1 MIGSAYQK
9 RKLCSWTARAD
20 RRSVARMDDPPTAS
34 GGCPA
39 RGVAAEFD
47 PWDLANPFE
56 LYARARSEAP
66 VFYSDELGYW
76 VVSRYDDIQAIFK
89 DPATFSSENTQ
100 APYRERDPEIQRIL
114 DDAGVSSGSGLS
126 ARQPP
131 DHTRLRR
138 FIQKAFTPRRVAA
151 LEPEVRSLTVELVE
165 RMRAAG
171 RGDLVADLANH
182 LPALVIFRLL
192 GAPDIDV
199 EQAKRWALSRV
210 YLNFGDLPVEQQA
223 EHARSLADYGRF
235 CAGLV
240 EASFE
245 EPKDDLPGD
254 LARIY
259 LDGDE
264 SLSKDEI
271 VGLVY
276 TQLFAGHE
284 TTTSLLGSGLKE
296 LLEQRERWQELCDD
310 PGLIP
315 AAVEEMLR
323 LGPAVFTWKR
333 VTTAATRVGET
344 DLPEGAN
351 ILLLLGSANRDEH
364 VFAEPDR
371 VDLQRENAR
380 SHLSFGHGIHFCL
393 GASLARLEIQ
403 TVLEE
408 LTSRLPG
415 LRLSDGQTFS
425 YRRNT
430 TFRGPVSLL
439 VEWDDPEP
447 RLLMDLR
454 DCSRDDVALVG
465 GKAIGLG
472 ALMAAGLPVPA
483 GFAVTTHA
491 YAAALE
497 TTRGRRAP
505 RGRARDRRATMISP
519 RWMPLPRAPESWW
532 SRSPSPR
539 PCAPPSPPRTR
550 RSATT
555 SPSRCD
561 RAPRP
566 RTPPTRASRDS
577 RTRISGSSARPR
589 CSPPCGAAGPACSR
603 PARSRTGASAESPA
617 PMCSWAS

>member
-1 MIGSAYQK
+1 
-9 RKLCSWTARAD
+9 
-20 RRSVARMDDPPTAS
+20 MDDDVPAS
-34 GGCPA
+34 AGCPA

-47 PWDLANPFE
+47 PWDLASPFE

-76 VVSRYDDIQAIFK
+76 VVSRYDDIQQIFK

-100 APYRERDPEIQRIL
+100 LPYRERDPEIQRIL

-151 LEPEVRSLTVELVE
+151 LEPTVRSLTVDLVE
-165 RMRAAG
+165 RMREAG

-223 EHARSLADYGRF
+223 EHAHSLAEYGRF

-240 EASFE
+240 DASFE

-264 SLSKDEI
+264 SLSKNEI

-284 TTTSLLGSGLKE
+284 TTTSLLGSGLRE
-296 LLEQRERWQELCDD
+296 LLEQRDRWEALCDD
-310 PGLIP
+310 PALIP

-333 VTTAATRVGET
+333 VTTRATRVGDT
-344 DLPEGAN
+344 DLPAGAN
-351 ILLLLGSANRDEH
+351 VLLLLGSANRDES
-364 VFAEPDR
+364 VFADPDR
-371 VDLQRENAR
+371 VDFERDNAR

-408 LTSRLPG
+408 LTGRLPG
-415 LRLSDGQTFS
+415 LRLAEGQTFE

-439 VEWDDPEP
+439 VEWDDARPAPVRELP
-447 RLLMDLR
+447 
-454 DCSRDDVALVG
+454 DCGPDDVALAG
-465 GKAIGLG
+465 GKAVGLG
-472 ALMAAGLPVPA
+472 ALLRAGFPVPP

-497 TTRGRRAP
+497 GVGGSARLEAEVAAADGDDLGALEAAAA
-505 RGRARDRRATMISP
+505 RARAIVERIE
-519 RWMPLPRAPESWW
+519 LPASVRDAVAGAYAALGGDVPVAV
-532 SRSPSPR
+532 RS
-539 PCAPPSPPRTR
+539 
-550 RSATT
+550 SATAE
-555 SPSRCD
+555 D
-561 RAPRP
+561 AAD
-566 RTPPTRASRDS
+566 ASF
-577 RTRISGSSARPR
+577 
-589 CSPPCGAAGPACSR
+589 AG
-603 PARSRTGASAESPA
+603 
-617 PMCSWAS
+617 